1 VSKSTVINREL
12 GNPNDFHMVR
22 RPNEGRKPIFAF
34 LDDAAAAAGGENT
47 DEGRQPT
54 PPPPVQKISLVAK
67 PLEKY
72 EQKLLADLRNET
84 AAAEAAAIASYRRRK
99 DMSPPLMETSSG
111 KAAEVEPPPRVKK
124 SGKKKATKATAAAVA
139 GVEDMR
145 ADAETEERWRRALA
159 EEEAAAARGPKGRVP

>member
-34 LDDAAAAAGGENT
+34 MDEAAAAAGGENAA
-47 DEGRQPT
+47 EGRQPT

-99 DMSPPLMETSSG
+99 DMSPLMETSSG
-111 KAAEVEPPPRVKK
+111 KASDVEPPPRVKK
-124 SGKKKATKATAAAVA
+124 SGKKKVTKAVAAVA

-159 EEEAAAARGPKGRVP
+159 EEEAAAARGPKGRLP

>member
-1 VSKSTVINREL
+1 MSKSTVINREL

-34 LDDAAAAAGGENT
+34 LDEAAAAAGAENAV
-47 DEGRQPT
+47 EGRQPT

-99 DMSPPLMETSSG
+99 DMSPLMETSSG
-111 KAAEVEPPPRVKK
+111 KASDVEPPPPRVKK
-124 SGKKKATKATAAAVA
+124 SGKKKAGKAAAA

-145 ADAETEERWRRALA
+145 AADAETEERWRTALA

>member
-34 LDDAAAAAGGENT
+34 LDEAAAAAGGENAA
-47 DEGRQPT
+47 EGRQPT

-84 AAAEAAAIASYRRRK
+84 AAAEEAAIASYRRRK
-99 DMSPPLMETSSG
+99 DMSPPLMQTSSG
-111 KAAEVEPPPRVKK
+111 KASDVEPPPPRVKK
-124 SGKKKATKATAAAVA
+124 SGKKKATKAAVAVA